1 LAASNLNGINVELRK
16 NKLIGSNQKLENLR
30 LKVAGSWEVVVDAI
44 KNYGLNGDTNQAAA
58 IALYAILS
66 AIPLFILS
74 VVVVEYMFDSYPKV
88 QAYIAEAI
96 SRGFFSER
104 LLEQIGQIDQ
114 KKKVLGWAGMLGLLW
129 LSAAIFD
136 SVATALNIIFRSRK
150 KRNFFEAKLMA
161 MAMIPLAW
169 LVGIASVAI
178 SYIMALLV
186 AKPVL
191 LMENLGI
198 ELSKASTVA
207 LGYIVPY
214 LITTLFL
221 IVIYRVIPTVRIRW
235 SVVVA
240 GSAVCAFLLEAAK
253 QFFTWYAANYTR
265 YDVIFGSLEA
275 VVILVVGVFYIALI
289 FLFCAEMI
297 SSYQRRDILLLE
309 EAILKSSKAKM
320 KVDERLF
327 KKFGQAYE
335 KGSIIFREGDDG
347 DEMFYVLSGRVH
359 LEKNNSRAKK
369 VLAEIG
375 PGQYFGE
382 MAALI
387 DISRSATARAVE
399 NSQLAVIDSNTFRDM
414 IRESRDVAVHMLR
427 EFSHRLRNSNKAVE
441 ELANLRTR
449 LIIILYFLENPGV
462 IIEEHLPQLAR
473 LSGKP
478 PAEIRRLLNDPV
490 LRGVLIIRKD
500 SLVEVVREKIW
511 LLLEA
516 DASTQHA
523 MEDIGKT

>member
-1 LAASNLNGINVELRK
+1 
-16 NKLIGSNQKLENLR
+16 
-30 LKVAGSWEVVVDAI
+30 
-44 KNYGLNGDTNQAAA
+44 
-58 IALYAILS
+58 
-66 AIPLFILS
+66 
-74 VVVVEYMFDSYPKV
+74 V

-136 SVATALNIIFRSRK
+136 SMATALNIIFRSRE

-161 MAMIPLAW
+161 IAMIPLAW
-169 LVGIASVAI
+169 LVGIASIAI
-178 SYIMALLV
+178 SYVTALLI
-186 AKPVL
+186 AQPVL
-191 LMENLGI
+191 LMDNLGI
-198 ELSKASTVA
+198 SLSTASTVA
-207 LGYIVPY
+207 LGYIVPF

-221 IVIYRVIPTVRIRW
+221 TVVYRVIPTVRIRLT
-235 SVVVA
+235 VVVA
-240 GSAVCAFLLEAAK
+240 GSAVCAFLLETAK
-253 QFFTWYAANYTR
+253 QFFAWYAANYTR

-297 SSYQRRDILLLE
+297 SSYERRDILLLE
-309 EAILKSSKAKM
+309 EAILKSRKTIM

-327 KKFGQAYE
+327 KKFGRAYE
-335 KGSIIFREGDDG
+335 KGSIIFNEGDSG
-347 DEMFYVLSGRVH
+347 NEMFYVLSGRVH
-359 LEKNNSRAKK
+359 LEKDDSRVKK

-399 NSQLAVIDSNTFRDM
+399 DSQLAVIDSNTFRDM
-414 IRESRDVAVHMLR
+414 IRESRDVAMHMLQ
-427 EFSHRLRNSNKAVE
+427 EFSRRLKNSNKAVE

-449 LIIILYFLENPGV
+449 LIIIIYFLENPGI
-462 IIEEHLPQLAR
+462 IIEKHLPQLAQ
-473 LSGKP
+473 LTGKLP
-478 PAEIRRLLNDPV
+478 TEIRVLLNDPV
-490 LRGVLIIRKD
+490 LRDVLIIRD
-500 SLVEVVREKIW
+500 SRLAEVVREKIW
-511 LLLEA
+511 LLLDA
-516 DASTQHA
+516 DVSTKHA

>member
-1 LAASNLNGINVELRK
+1 MKPIRWR
-16 NKLIGSNQKLENLR
+16 QKQDNLR
-30 LKVAGSWEVVVDAI
+30 LQAAGGWEIFVDAI
-44 KNYGLNGDTNQAAA
+44 KNFGLNGDTNQAAA

-66 AIPLFILS
+66 AIPLYILS
-74 VVVVEYMFDSYPKV
+74 IVVAQYMFDSYPAF
-88 QAYIAEAI
+88 QAYITEAI
-96 SRGFFSER
+96 INGFFSEK
-104 LLEQIGQIDQ
+104 LLAQLGQIDQ
-114 KKKVLGWAGMLGLLW
+114 KKNVLGWAGVLGLIW

-136 SVATALNIIFRSRK
+136 SMATSLNIIFRSRK

-169 LVGIASVAI
+169 LVGIASIAI
-178 SYIMALLV
+178 SYVMALLI
-186 AKPVL
+186 AQPVL
-191 LMENLGI
+191 LMEKLGI
-198 ELSKASTVA
+198 SLPTASTFL

-221 IVIYRVIPTVRIRW
+221 IVLYRVIPTARIQPA
-235 SVVVA
+235 VVMA
-240 GSAVCAFLLEAAK
+240 GSAICAFLLEAAK
-253 QFFTWYAANYTR
+253 QFFAWYAANYTR

-309 EAILKSSKAKM
+309 EAILKSSTTKR

-327 KKFGQAYE
+327 KKFGRAYE

-347 DEMFYVLSGRVH
+347 EEMFYVLSGRVH
-359 LEKNNSRAKK
+359 LEKNDSRANK

-387 DISRSATARAVE
+387 DISRSATARVVE

-427 EFSHRLRNSNKAVE
+427 EFSHRLKNSNKAVE
-441 ELANLRTR
+441 ELATLRTR

-478 PAEIRRLLNDPV
+478 PAEIRELLNDSV
-490 LRGVLIIRKD
+490 LRDVFIIRED
-500 SLVEVVREKIW
+500 TLVEVVREKIW
-511 LLLEA
+511 RLLEA
-516 DASTQHA
+516 ETSAKLA
-523 MEDIGKT
+523 LEDIDKS